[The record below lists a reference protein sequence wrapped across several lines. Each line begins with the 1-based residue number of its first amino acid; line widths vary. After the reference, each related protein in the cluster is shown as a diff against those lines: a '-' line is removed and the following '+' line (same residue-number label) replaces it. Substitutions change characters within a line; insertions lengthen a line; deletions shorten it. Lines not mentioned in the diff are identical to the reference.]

1 MKVFSPRLI
10 CLALVLLASSIN
22 LSGCKEKEALEK
34 DLNQVYV
41 KGHGEGAKG
50 ASARIIEELAVQR
63 GYGYTPAYVP
73 VREPAWVQK
82 VWIPDHLGT
91 DDVLV
96 SGHWV
101 YIVIEESKWHIQQP
115 RFPARKM
122 PVITPQKGILEE
134 LPVERK

>member
-1 MKVFSPRLI
+1 MKVSSPRLI
-10 CLALVLLASSIN
+10 CLALVLLASLI
-22 LSGCKEKEALEK
+22 SGCKEKKDIEK
-34 DLNQVYV
+34 DLNQVYI

-50 ASARIIEELAVQR
+50 ATAKIIENLAIQR

-115 RFPARKM
+115 RYPARRM
-122 PVITPQKGILEE
+122 PVITPQKSILEE
-134 LPVERK
+134 VPVERK